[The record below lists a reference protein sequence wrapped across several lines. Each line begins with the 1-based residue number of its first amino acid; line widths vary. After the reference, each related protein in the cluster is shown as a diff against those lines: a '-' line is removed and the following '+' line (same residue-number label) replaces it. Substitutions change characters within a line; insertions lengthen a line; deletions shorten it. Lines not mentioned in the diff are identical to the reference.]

1 MDWTIVITTIVTS
14 FTSIVVALIGA
25 GLYKNFTDRKKE
37 KEHKGKL
44 IQQIKKDE
52 LIHFALRELR
62 RLYNAD
68 RIYIIQ
74 YHNGGNFYTNSP
86 MQKFSMT
93 YERCSDG
100 LERLS
105 DKFQGILV
113 SHFNWYIK
121 KMIDTQMFYSE
132 VESMEDISTRA
143 YLSSFGIQSH
153 IACPIY
159 DKEKHIIG
167 YLGMDWVFSEIPSEI
182 ISENNFKED
191 FKKDIS
197 REANSLYEQI

>member
-1 MDWTIVITTIVTS
+1 M
-14 FTSIVVALIGA
+14 ALIGA
-25 GLYKNFTDRKKE
+25 GLYKNIVDKKKQ

-44 IQQIKKDE
+44 IQQIQKDE

-105 DKFQGILV
+105 ERFQGILV
-113 SHFNWYIK
+113 SHFNWYIR
-121 KMIDTQMFYSE
+121 KMISSQMFYYDVNSI
-132 VESMEDISTRA
+132 EDISTRA
-143 YLSSFGIQSH
+143 YLSSYGVQSH
-153 IACPIY
+153 ISCPIY
-159 DKEKHIIG
+159 DKDKHIIG
-167 YLGMDWVFSEIPSEI
+167 HLGMDWVFSEVPREI
-182 ISENNFKED
+182 VLDGQFKED
-191 FKKDIS
+191 FKKDIL
-197 REANSLYEQI
+197 RESNSLYGQI

>member
-1 MDWTIVITTIVTS
+1 MDWTIIITTVVTS
-14 FTSIVVALIGA
+14 FTSIIVALIGA
-25 GLYKNFTDRKKE
+25 GLYKNISERKKQ

-44 IQQIKKDE
+44 IQQIQKDE

-68 RIYIIQ
+68 RIYIVQ

-105 DKFQGILV
+105 DKFQGVLV
-113 SHFNWYIK
+113 SHFNWYIR
-121 KMIDTQMFYSE
+121 KMIETKMFYYS
-132 VESMEDISTRA
+132 VDSVEDISTRA
-143 YLSSFGIQSH
+143 YLSSYGIQSH

-159 DKEKHIIG
+159 DKDKHIIG
-167 YLGMDWVFSEIPSEI
+167 HLGMDWVFSQVPEEILQE
-182 ISENNFKED
+182 ETFKED
-191 FKKDIS
+191 FRKDIL
-197 REANSLYEQI
+197 REANSLYTQI